1 MLRYFYNYKYKFK
14 KKQPL
19 TKLRRKIIR
28 IKYCFSAQLILL
40 LSVGSFSDIQNFDRQ
55 PQSNITPSQWG
66 FTQIH
71 KLRFPQP
78 ALQGLFPLDR
88 KKQYKLIRSAHQIL
102 LLLKLRN

>member
-1 MLRYFYNYKYKFK
+1 MLRYFYNYLYKFK

-55 PQSNITPSQWG
+55 PQSNITPKQLVGVHSNSQVE
-66 FTQIH
+66 I
-71 KLRFPQP
+71 PP
-78 ALQGLFPLDR
+78 ACPAGAL
-88 KKQYKLIRSAHQIL
+88 SS
-102 LLLKLRN
+102 